1 MKPSVAS
8 KLAEANHPVACP
20 PQWLPVLLA
29 ANTPGPPTHHRRL
42 LGVFTTKAE
51 LKTAAAEYN
60 ADVTAAELKYGAIAD
75 WDVSGITDMSSLFRR
90 LRNFNADI
98 SSWDTSS
105 VTDMSRMFEVRLPP
119 APSARK
125 LPSWATHTH
134 AACAADSPFPLCHI
148 SVCHTRRPSVGCSF
162 WTRQGADAFNQPLN
176 FDTSSVTNM
185 SYMFYVRFPLRLLP
199 ALPSWATHAR
209 RVRC

>member
-8 KLAEANHPVACP
+8 KLAEASHPVACP

-29 ANTPGPPTHHRRL
+29 AHARGPLTHHRRL

-51 LKTAAAEYN
+51 LKAAAAEYN

-75 WDVSGITDMSSLFRR
+75 WDVSGITDMSSLFNS

-105 VTDMSRMFEVRLPP
+105 VTDMSYMFFVRFRLCASS
-119 APSARK
+119 APTPE
-125 LPSWATHTH
+125 LWATHTSRTPR
-134 AACAADSPFPLCHI
+134 ALLI
-148 SVCHTRRPSVGCSF
+148 RP
-162 WTRQGADAFNQPLN
+162 
-176 FDTSSVTNM
+176 
-185 SYMFYVRFPLRLLP
+185 
-199 ALPSWATHAR
+199 
-209 RVRC
+209 